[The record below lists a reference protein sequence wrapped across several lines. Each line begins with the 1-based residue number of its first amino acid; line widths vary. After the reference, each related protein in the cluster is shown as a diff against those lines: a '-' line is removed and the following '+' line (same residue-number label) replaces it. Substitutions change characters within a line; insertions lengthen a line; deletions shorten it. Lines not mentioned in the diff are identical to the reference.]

1 MFIVDSYYSRKEAWA
16 ILNPGKLFP
25 KGGNWATGYVT
36 HESSL
41 LIFANIDAPGRT
53 GHDFPNEYNYDS
65 KTMLWFGKPNAHSQ
79 QPTFK
84 KLFDGTL
91 APHVFVR
98 WDNKNT
104 SFLYLG
110 RPSISSFKDGIKIKD
125 SLETIK
131 VVFEWNKG
139 ISNPPPE
146 GIINGESEGNHSF
159 TITNRYERNPAL
171 RAACIEYFGVIC
183 QVCGFNFESAYGSL
197 GKDYC
202 HVHHITPLS
211 QMGGSHHVNPL
222 TDLIPLCANCHA
234 MIHRGSTVL
243 LPEDLKRVV
252 NKHT

>member
-1 MFIVDSYYSRKEAWA
+1 
-16 ILNPGKLFP
+16 
-25 KGGNWATGYVT
+25 
-36 HESSL
+36 
-41 LIFANIDAPGRT
+41 
-53 GHDFPNEYNYDS
+53 
-65 KTMLWFGKPNAHSQ
+65 MLWFGKPNAHSQ

-110 RPSISSFKDGIKIKD
+110 RPLISSFKDGIKIKE

-146 GIINGESEGNHSF
+146 GIINGASEGNHSF

-202 HVHHITPLS
+202 HVHHIMPLS
-211 QMGGSHHVNPL
+211 QMGGSRHVNPL